1 MESLTDEARWSALIE
16 AEDKALTLF
25 DAIEAAGIIAPG
37 RSERQV
43 DDDIAA
49 LALERDVLAPFDV
62 LKAGLEAAGLAQDR
76 RALRLLP
83 AHLQWRWRDAHT
95 LQVGFDL
102 PPGCYATVV
111 LRELADTARPE

>member
-1 MESLTDEARWSALIE
+1 MGRGVLPT
-16 AEDKALTLF
+16 AE
-25 DAIEAAGIIAPG
+25 
-37 RSERQV
+37 
-43 DDDIAA
+43 AA
-49 LALERDVLAPFDV
+49 LALERDVLAPFDA

-95 LQVGFDL
+95 LQIGFDL

-111 LRELADTARPE
+111 LRELADTAQPCATVAAGAWARGPPSRACDTARPAGALVDFRP